1 MKEWLTYQENIKIL
15 NTYSP
20 QNSFKIHEVKTD
32 QTKVKNK
39 QTHRYN
45 WRFNTALL
53 AIGKRKR
60 KRIK

>member
-32 QTKVKNK
+32 HTKVKNK
-39 QTHRYN
+39 LTN
-45 WRFNTALL
+45 IIGDLILL
-53 AIGKRKR
+53 S
-60 KRIK
+60 